1 MEITELLARE
11 SIRDTMARYS
21 IAGDEFDVDAYL
33 ACFIEDGIME
43 FAEFPG
49 QGHVLLEGKAAI
61 RKFVEGFFGALKSG
75 KSAVP
80 GKFMRHH
87 LTSSRV
93 DFEDADNATAKTYAL
108 YADDSGV
115 NTSGIYTDRFRK
127 VGERWLI
134 ARRKWAVDR

>member
-1 MEITELLARE
+1 MTVEELLARE

-21 IAGDEFDVDAYL
+21 IAGDEFDVEAYL
-33 ACFIEDGIME
+33 SCFVEDGVME

-61 RKFVEGFFGALKSG
+61 REFVEGFFGALKSG
-75 KSAVP
+75 KAAVP

-93 DFEDADNATAKTYAL
+93 DFEDGETARAKTYAL

-115 NTSGIYTDRFRK
+115 NTSGIYTDLLK
-127 VGERWLI
+127 KAGDRWLI
-134 ARRKWAVDR
+134 ARRRWAVDK